1 MHNAGTTLELG
12 RTLWVAGAADS
23 ESGEE
28 KRIVCPIFRASS
40 RQLHDQ
46 ASGRSSQC
54 WWTGKYLLRNAYLL
68 KEQNKLKNTIFITFW
83 ASYDFNQISVHIKN
97 VDHYLLEKWKI
108 FCT

>member
-1 MHNAGTTLELG
+1 MYNAGTTLKLG

-54 WWTGKYLLRNAYLL
+54 RWTGKYLLRNVYLL
-68 KEQNKLKNTIFITFW
+68 KEQNKLIKIFW
-83 ASYDFNQISVHIKN
+83 AFRESNIGCLKN
-97 VDHYLLEKWKI
+97 EDHYLLEKWKKKI
-108 FCT
+108 LQKGY